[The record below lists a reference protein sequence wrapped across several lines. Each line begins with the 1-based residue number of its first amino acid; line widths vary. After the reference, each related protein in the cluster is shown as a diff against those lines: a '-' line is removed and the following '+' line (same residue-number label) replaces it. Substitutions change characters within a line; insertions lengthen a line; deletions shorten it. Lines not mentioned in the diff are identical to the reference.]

1 MCVCSVAQS
10 CLTLCDP
17 MDCSLPGSSV
27 HGILQARIPVA
38 ISYSRGSS
46 QPRDGNLGP
55 LGFLHWQVDSLPLYH
70 STNLPELRWIKYFS
84 LDIRINKAWI
94 LDIDKEHTALLN
106 FGIQNGSW
114 PALKVGIFLYEE
126 KQKTWLNNVKDLNK
140 WGTQCSY
147 KGSIF

>member
-27 HGILQARIPVA
+27 HGILQAGIPVA

-46 QPRDGNLGP
+46 P
-55 LGFLHWQVDSLPLYH
+55 LHD

-84 LDIRINKAWI
+84 LDIQINKAWI

-106 FGIQNGSW
+106 FGIQSGSW
-114 PALKVGIFLYEE
+114 PALKMGIFLYEE